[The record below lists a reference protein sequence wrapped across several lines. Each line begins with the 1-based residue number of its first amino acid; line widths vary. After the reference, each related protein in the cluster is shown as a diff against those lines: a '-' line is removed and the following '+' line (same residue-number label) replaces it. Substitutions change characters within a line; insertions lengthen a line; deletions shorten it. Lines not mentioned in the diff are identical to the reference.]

1 MNEEN
6 KGAAETIVQSITSYV
21 DHLYHGRP
29 GVVIPDAC
37 FKVGVRW
44 EYATYREKCPAHP
57 DSAVHPERV
66 EKRPTGRLLCAECQ
80 SDVRGSGLLIVY
92 RKTKVGKK
100 DVEARM
106 GVLDRATGT
115 VTERGQVVGQYRKSG
130 IFPEVAKWMY
140 ESVAAVWALDNEFA
154 ARWASHAFGE
164 EHKDRAVVMAAF
176 MLVQSRK
183 GDPVTEA
190 GKFLFQD
197 EDFRDVGEAMV
208 LHTRGSRRT
217 GQSGNPTVKK
227 EGSEISPRMLLR
239 IHELLTLP
247 EIAEVNRRLGFG
259 VSARKPALGRWPK
272 AVEKWLR
279 FREDNP
285 KMLEGLVKS
294 GQKSTV
300 VKLCERVGYKPGTS
314 RFFEILG
321 VRQKQAKDG
330 RRTVAIGQDIRAA
343 TSWEGLTEEQICE
356 AIIRERVSYKRV
368 VGLVPKS
375 VGVTRAIMVACIE
388 AGGVS
393 DKEMII
399 LMPTLEDLGLL
410 EVQTVKER
418 IDRAVAAANDM
429 RASNVAARM
438 RSQSAKDQLAEA
450 SDNAVKKAVESVMK
464 DMRVYVVVDISAS
477 QEGAIEKAKAH
488 LPKFLGAF
496 PPDRVHVS
504 CFNTVGRELKIP
516 HPSAAGVTKA
526 FAGLVASGGTDYG
539 QGVMA
544 LSIHPPTE
552 AEDSI
557 IIFIGDEFN
566 RPHSDAA
573 FAAEVRGSGLRPGAF
588 GLIVNVSA
596 NPGFP
601 RGSSVRKTAAELGI
615 PCFEVQEGTF
625 SDPYEIPRTI
635 RNLIASTPVTA
646 ARAASTASRR
656 MTLVE
661 TIMKTELLKKP
672 AWAA

>member
-1 MNEEN
+1 MNTE
-6 KGAAETIVQSITSYV
+6 KLGAAETVLQSVLTYT
-21 DHLYHGRP
+21 DHMYHNRP
-29 GVVIPDAC
+29 GVVVPDARY
-37 FKVGVRW
+37 KVGVRW
-44 EYATYREKCPAHP
+44 EYVTYREKCQAHP
-57 DSAVHPERV
+57 DAVVRPERV
-66 EKRPTGRLLCAECQ
+66 EKRPTGRLLCSECQ
-80 SDVRGSGLLIVY
+80 ADVRESGLSIVY

-100 DVEARM
+100 DVETRM
-106 GVLDRATGT
+106 GVLNEVTGA

-130 IFPEVAKWMY
+130 IFVEVAKWMY
-140 ESVAAVWALDNEFA
+140 ESVAAVWAMDNEFA
-154 ARWASHAFGE
+154 ARWASYSFGE
-164 EHKDRAVVMAAF
+164 DHKDRAVVMAAF
-176 MLVQSRK
+176 MLVQARK

-190 GKFLFQD
+190 GKLLFLD

-208 LHTRGSRRT
+208 LHTKGRKD
-217 GQSGNPTVKK
+217 KK

-239 IHELLTLP
+239 IHELLSLP
-247 EIAEVNRRLGFG
+247 EIADINRRLGFG
-259 VSARKPALGRWPK
+259 VSARKPCLGRWPK

-279 FREDNP
+279 FREENP

-300 VKLCERVGYKPGTS
+300 VELCERVGYKPETS
-314 RFFEILG
+314 KFFEILG

-330 RRTVAIGQDIRAA
+330 RRTVAIGQDIKAA
-343 TSWEGLTEEQICE
+343 ASWEGLNEEQICE
-356 AIIRERVSYKRV
+356 TIVRERVGYKRV
-368 VGLVPKS
+368 VGLVPKG
-375 VGVTRAIMVACIE
+375 VGLTRAIMVACIE

-393 DKEMII
+393 EKEMII

-418 IDRAVAAANDM
+418 IDRAVAAASDM
-429 RASNVAARM
+429 RAANVAARM
-438 RSQSAKDQLAEA
+438 RSQGAKDQLAEA
-450 SDNAVKKAVESVMK
+450 SDNAVRKAVEQVMR
-464 DMRVYVVVDISAS
+464 DMRVYVIVDISAS
-477 QEGAIEKAKAH
+477 QEGAIEKAKAQ

-496 PPDRVHVS
+496 PPERVHVS

-544 LSIHPPTE
+544 LHIHPPTE
-552 AEDSI
+552 SEDSI
-557 IIFIGDEFN
+557 MIFIGDEFN
-566 RPHSDAA
+566 KPNSDAA
-573 FAAEVRGSGLRPGAF
+573 FAAEVRGSGLRPSAF
-588 GLIVNVSA
+588 GLIVNVST

-615 PCFEVQEGTF
+615 PCFEIQEGTF

-635 RNLIASTPVTA
+635 RNLVASTPVTA
-646 ARAASTASRR
+646 ARAASTAVRR

-661 TIMKTELLKKP
+661 TIMKIELLKKP
-672 AWAA
+672 EWAA

>member
-1 MNEEN
+1 MDTE
-6 KGAAETIVQSITSYV
+6 KLGAAETILQSVLTYT
-21 DHLYHGRP
+21 DHMYHNRP
-29 GVVIPDAC
+29 GVVVPDARY
-37 FKVGVRW
+37 KVGVRW
-44 EYATYREKCPAHP
+44 EYVTYREKCPAHP
-57 DSAVHPERV
+57 DAVVRPERV
-66 EKRPTGRLLCAECQ
+66 EKRPTGRLLCSECQ
-80 SDVRGSGLLIVY
+80 ADVRESGLFVVY
-92 RKTKVGKK
+92 KKTRVGKK
-100 DVEARM
+100 DVETRM
-106 GVLDRATGT
+106 GVLNEATGV

-130 IFPEVAKWMY
+130 MFAEVAKWMY
-140 ESVAAVWALDNEFA
+140 ESVASVWALDNEFA

-164 EHKDRAVVMAAF
+164 DHKDRAVVMAAF

-183 GDPVTEA
+183 GEPVTEA

-208 LHTRGSRRT
+208 LHTKG
-217 GQSGNPTVKK
+217 KK
-227 EGSEISPRMLLR
+227 DKKDGSEISPRMLLR
-239 IHELLTLP
+239 IHELLSLP
-247 EIAEVNRRLGFG
+247 EIADINRRLGFG
-259 VSARKPALGRWPK
+259 VSARKPCLGRWPK

-279 FREDNP
+279 FREENP

-300 VKLCERVGYKPGTS
+300 VELCERIGYKPETS
-314 RFFEILG
+314 KFFEILG

-330 RRTVAIGQDIRAA
+330 RRSVAIGQDIKAA
-343 TSWEGLTEEQICE
+343 ASWADLNEEQICE
-356 AIIRERVSYKRV
+356 TIVRERVGYKRA
-368 VGLVPKS
+368 VGLVPKG
-375 VGVTRAIMVACIE
+375 VGLTRAIMVACIE

-429 RASNVAARM
+429 RATNVAARM
-438 RSQSAKDQLAEA
+438 RSQSAKDQLEEA
-450 SDNAVKKAVESVMK
+450 SDNAVKKAVEAVME
-464 DMRVYVVVDISAS
+464 DMRVYVIVDISAS
-477 QEGAIEKAKAH
+477 QEGAIEKAKAQ

-504 CFNTVGRELKIP
+504 CFNTVGREIKIP

-526 FAGLVASGGTDYG
+526 FAGLSASGGTDYG

-544 LSIHPPTE
+544 LHIHPPTDS
-552 AEDSI
+552 EDSI
-557 IIFIGDEFN
+557 MIFIGDEFN
-566 RPHSDAA
+566 KPNSDAA
-573 FAAEVRGSGLRPGAF
+573 FAAEVRGSGLRPSAF

-601 RGSSVRKTAAELGI
+601 RGSSVRKTAAELAI
-615 PCFEVQEGTF
+615 PCFEIQEGTF

-635 RNLIASTPVTA
+635 RNLVASTPVTA
-646 ARAASTASRR
+646 ARAASTAVRR